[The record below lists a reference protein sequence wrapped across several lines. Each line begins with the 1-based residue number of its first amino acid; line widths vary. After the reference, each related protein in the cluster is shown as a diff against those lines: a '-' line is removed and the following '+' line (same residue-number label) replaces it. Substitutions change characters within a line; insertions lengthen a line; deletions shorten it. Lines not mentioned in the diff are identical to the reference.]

1 MFRTPKKGDNICRQ
15 ERAYGRWWVCE
26 QTTPSLD
33 RRNKPGAHQ
42 VAPNL
47 YAEIVKVGLPNSS
60 SKAGITISQ
69 GVPREFPIE
78 SPRYRDAMQNGIA
91 YV

>member
-1 MFRTPKKGDNICRQ
+1 
-15 ERAYGRWWVCE
+15 
-26 QTTPSLD
+26 
-33 RRNKPGAHQ
+33 
-42 VAPNL
+42 
-47 YAEIVKVGLPNSS
+47 VKVGLPNSS
-60 SKAGITISQ
+60 SKAGITLSQ